1 MSTQPTPTPES
12 DETDPWLNE
21 YSRAGMGEGLTST
34 EKRGPGRPKGK
45 LGAVLTDLTDRV
57 TLEDFSFV
65 RALLNGIEPAK
76 AFKQYYAYRY
86 FDNEGHG
93 VVPHGLSLH
102 AHGRQLMRVI
112 MKSALASGD
121 DLIKMMA
128 QRLAAVD
135 LVAAASGKPKAE
147 PPERRVPSMNEWME
161 SHHIDPDFYAEME
174 LTQLYSDFLDEYRA
188 EHGIEAKPGDINKR
202 EVQEAVQAQIQALN
216 LLQNRLTSSP
226 MPEQPVI
233 TWLERRLA
241 QALEELGVLTMR
253 DLIDF
258 ISQTGRNWR
267 NKIKGLGPVRAERL
281 ADWLESNH
289 ATLGSIIREGDRWKP
304 RQPLRSGLVPLGE
317 YADGTKPLLLIE
329 EEGTGVMVVADQK
342 GPKLRQGIAPLEL
355 MLVPPHL
362 DGTVGLFR
370 SSGLNQYGARNDLQ
384 VIRIWLKSY
393 LNAGKLATFD
403 AYRREIERFYLWC
416 LNEAVIP
423 LSSVSLSHA
432 QAYQAF
438 LKAIP
443 AKYITT
449 ERVTREDL
457 RWRPFRG
464 QLDAKSQRYAIGVIS
479 HFFSDA
485 VMNGYL
491 SGNPFTLVKAEAVL
505 SRDMDTSRSL
515 NQEDLRWLRQA
526 LDDHLASTP
535 PAPDTGFDL
544 EGALRRR
551 LNLIFHIGLSTGL
564 RRSEITSSTVSSL
577 APASYN
583 GIPTEDEWMLEV
595 IGKGKKIRTIPIG
608 EALRQMILAH
618 HEDVRRM
625 LHEVGDSAAARLAEF
640 EKRPPLIC
648 ALRAPVGHKSALVDD
663 DAAMANDNLALGDNG
678 LYKVV
683 KSFFVGATKPV
694 ITQLERRRQSIEQQ
708 KKVAEQKM
716 RSPVTEQKIAEL
728 VQERARIQRELAV
741 WVRRKDMTTHWMRHT
756 FAMSVLRDN
765 PNDAGLTMAQQL
777 LGHASIA
784 TTQIYLK
791 SDDTAK
797 IRAIRNLKPFG

>member
-1 MSTQPTPTPES
+1 MVFQLTFARRRLYQTLREAGDTPDTANLRLLAIIRWWSVRATVAWMAIGHLALLVRSLLPETAAPS
-12 DETDPWLNE
+12 LTWWLTV
-21 YSRAGMGEGLTST
+21 GFTIGLF
-34 EKRGPGRPKGK
+34 
-45 LGAVLTDLTDRV
+45 LGTASALRLV
-57 TLEDFSFV
+57 TL
-65 RALLNGIEPAK
+65 
-76 AFKQYYAYRY
+76 
-86 FDNEGHG
+86 
-93 VVPHGLSLH
+93 
-102 AHGRQLMRVI
+102 
-112 MKSALASGD
+112 
-121 DLIKMMA
+121 
-128 QRLAAVD
+128 
-135 LVAAASGKPKAE
+135 
-147 PPERRVPSMNEWME
+147 
-161 SHHIDPDFYAEME
+161 
-174 LTQLYSDFLDEYRA
+174 
-188 EHGIEAKPGDINKR
+188 
-202 EVQEAVQAQIQALN
+202 
-216 LLQNRLTSSP
+216 
-226 MPEQPVI
+226 
-233 TWLERRLA
+233 
-241 QALEELGVLTMR
+241 
-253 DLIDF
+253 
-258 ISQTGRNWR
+258 
-267 NKIKGLGPVRAERL
+267 
-281 ADWLESNH
+281 
-289 ATLGSIIREGDRWKP
+289 
-304 RQPLRSGLVPLGE
+304 
-317 YADGTKPLLLIE
+317 
-329 EEGTGVMVVADQK
+329 
-342 GPKLRQGIAPLEL
+342 
-355 MLVPPHL
+355 
-362 DGTVGLFR
+362 
-370 SSGLNQYGARNDLQ
+370 
-384 VIRIWLKSY
+384 
-393 LNAGKLATFD
+393 
-403 AYRREIERFYLWC
+403 
-416 LNEAVIP
+416 
-423 LSSVSLSHA
+423 
-432 QAYQAF
+432 
-438 LKAIP
+438 P

-449 ERVTREDL
+449 ERVTRDDP

-491 SGNPFTLVKAEAVL
+491 TGNPFTLVKAEAVL

-515 NQEDLRWLRQA
+515 NKEDLRWLRQA

-535 PAPDTGFDL
+535 PAPETGFDL

-564 RRSEITSSTVSSL
+564 RRSEITSSTVASL

-608 EALRQMILAH
+608 EPLRRMILAH

-625 LHEVGDSAAARLAEF
+625 LHEVGESAAARLAEF
-640 EKRPPLIC
+640 EKRPPLVC
-648 ALRAPVGHKSALVDD
+648 ALRAPVGHTSALVDD

-765 PNDAGLTMAQQL
+765 PNDAGLKMAQQL